1 MSASSDTT
9 LKMWDCK
16 RGLCLSTLRTH
27 KDYVK
32 ALAYASD
39 VDKVVSGGLDRQ
51 IYLWDIATLNN
62 LTATNN
68 TITSKLLYTKIHFHY
83 ILLQLVVCWG
93 TNHRYTAWLPI
104 QLGLL

>member
-9 LKMWDCK
+9 LKMWDCQ

-32 ALAYASD
+32 ALAYAPD

-51 IYLWDIATLNN
+51 IYLWDIATLTS

-68 TITSKLLYTKIHFHY
+68 TITSKPHVTIVKIESQNFY
-83 ILLQLVVCWG
+83 NSQQLVG
-93 TNHRYTAWLPI
+93 A
-104 QLGLL
+104 

>member
-1 MSASSDTT
+1 MMSASSDTT

-39 VDKVVSGGLDRQ
+39 VDRVVSGGLDRQ

-83 ILLQLVVCWG
+83 ILLQLVVYWG
-93 TNHRYTAWLPI
+93 TNHRYTA
-104 QLGLL
+104 

>member
-1 MSASSDTT
+1 MVPTVMSASSDTT
-9 LKMWDCK
+9 LKMWDCR

-68 TITSKLLYTKIHFHY
+68 TITSKLLDLEELI
-83 ILLQLVVCWG
+83 ILFTYVAIFDHTRTGQ
-93 TNHRYTAWLPI
+93 Y
-104 QLGLL
+104 